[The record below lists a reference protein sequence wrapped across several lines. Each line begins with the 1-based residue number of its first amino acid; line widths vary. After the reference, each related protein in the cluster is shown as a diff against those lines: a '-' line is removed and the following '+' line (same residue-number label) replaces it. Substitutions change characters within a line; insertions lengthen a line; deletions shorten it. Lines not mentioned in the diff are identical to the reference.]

1 LLNALVKND
10 IVEESTLMMDSTINK
25 VHQHG
30 SGKKGAKNGGE
41 ARED

>member
-1 LLNALVKND
+1 LLNALIKDD
-10 IVEESTLMMDSTINK
+10 IDEESTLMIDSTINK

-30 SGKKGAKNGGE
+30 SGKKGAKNAGE